1 MAKGLV
7 YIIGAGPGDPGLI
20 TVKGLDVLRRADVVL
35 YDRLANETFLDQCRP
50 DAEFIDVGKQPDRH
64 PVPQHEINRILVEK
78 AAQGR
83 TVARL
88 KGGDPYIFGRGG
100 EEAEA
105 LAAAGV
111 PFEIVPG
118 VTAAIAAT
126 AYAGI
131 PATHRDCTSTVA
143 FITGHE
149 DPNKTETAVD
159 WSKIATGIGTIV
171 IYMGIKHSK
180 NTIDQILAAGRSP
193 DTPAA
198 LIQRGTLPSQR
209 TITAT
214 LGTLSDAIEKH
225 GVKPPTLI
233 VVGEVVTMRDKLTWF
248 ENRPLF
254 GARVLVTRSRA
265 QASKLTTA
273 LADLGADVME
283 FHTIKIVPPEDFAPL
298 DEAIH
303 DAASMDHIVLT
314 SVNGV
319 DGFFNRVSDLG
330 VDIRDLKGPR
340 FWAIGPATRDA
351 LLARG
356 VRVEKLPMDF
366 FAKALGEAMGKAV
379 AGQRVLLPRADIAP
393 HVLRDDLEAAGAR
406 VTEVTA
412 YRTVLD
418 ESMPASAAKAIEAGD
433 VDYITF
439 TSSSTVRNFFEKT
452 RTLNLEKFK
461 ENAKVISIGPVT
473 SETAREHGLTVHAEA
488 EEYTIPGLVRILQ
501 AWHESSK

>member
-20 TVKGLDVLRRADVVL
+20 TVKGLNALRRADVVL
-35 YDRLANETFLDQCRP
+35 FDRLANESFLQECRT
-50 DAEFIDVGKQPDRH
+50 DAEQIFVGKMPDRH